1 MLSMN
6 LYPAGGDLALSPPI
20 TLHAEEKKVRQLA
33 CARGRGHGGGANR
46 PMIRSPALL
55 TTSLIKAPSLSVLYT
70 EERMCLLCPV
80 RLAYQPPANS
90 TFLSKQTSHQQPA
103 SSTFLSEQT
112 STSHQPPAKPTGC

>member
-20 TLHAEEKKVRQLA
+20 TCTQKKKKVRQLA

-55 TTSLIKAPSLSVLYT
+55 STSLIKAPSLSVLYT
-70 EERMCLLCPV
+70 EERMCLLIFYDRVLGSACMREYALCIREDELCLLV
-80 RLAYQPPANS
+80 ARQR
-90 TFLSKQTSHQQPA
+90 QTVPMDMGA
-103 SSTFLSEQT
+103 CLL
-112 STSHQPPAKPTGC
+112 GVI